1 MTEPGAAGGGCTPA
15 CRAGYLC
22 QQGQCISACNPPCAA
37 GQRCTAEAE
46 CVADAN
52 AVPGPSFA
60 EPEPAIEAPPE
71 EGFEQHDGFMLRAT
85 IGFGGGKVTRSGSA
99 VDYVANDAEFS
110 GAGMLWSLDVG
121 GSPIDNLVL
130 HGRIAQIAIGSP
142 DTTFDEDE
150 QGTLDELSVGAV
162 AIGPAV
168 TYYLMPINIYATA
181 AVGLGVII
189 ITHEDEEDAEASSDA
204 GLGLSFDVG
213 KEWWVNANW
222 GLGVAG
228 RFWYT
233 SGKDAEADD
242 AEFECIGG
250 GLLFSATYQ

>member
-1 MTEPGAAGGGCTPA
+1 MTEPVGAGGGCTPA

-60 EPEPAIEAPPE
+60 EAEPAIEAPPE

-85 IGFGGGKVTRSGSA
+85 IGFGGGRVTRSGSA

-110 GAGMLWSLDVG
+110 GAGLLWSLDVG

-150 QGTLDELSVGAV
+150 RGTLDELSVGAV

-168 TYYLMPINIYATA
+168 TYYFMPINIYATA
-181 AVGLGVII
+181 AVGLGVIV
-189 ITHEDEEDAEASSDA
+189 ITHEDEEDAEANSDA

-233 SGKDAEADD
+233 SGKDEEADD